1 MQRHRF
7 KQSQSLQER
16 LSEQARRLRAEA
28 KLLPP
33 GALRDEVIR
42 KMRQTEIALHMSEW
56 LESPG
61 LQSPK

>member
-7 KQSQSLQER
+7 KQTQSLQER
-16 LSEQARRLRAEA
+16 LSEQATRLRAEA
-28 KLLPP
+28 TLLPP

-42 KMRQTEIALHMSEW
+42 KMRQTETALQMSD
-56 LESPG
+56 LLASPG

>member
-7 KQSQSLQER
+7 KQTQSLQER
-16 LSEQARRLRAEA
+16 LSEQATRLRAEA

-42 KMRQTEIALHMSEW
+42 KMRQTETALQMSE
-56 LESPG
+56 LVASPG
-61 LQSPK
+61 LQSPT

>member
-16 LSEQARRLRAEA
+16 LSEEARRLRAEA

-42 KMRQTEIALHMSEW
+42 KMRQAETGLHMSEW
-56 LESPG
+56 LESPRP
-61 LQSPK
+61 QSPK

>member
-7 KQSQSLQER
+7 KQTQSLQER
-16 LSEQARRLRAEA
+16 LSEQATRLRAEA

-33 GALRDEVIR
+33 GALRDAVIR
-42 KMRQTEIALHMSEW
+42 KMRQTETALHMSQW
-56 LESPG
+56 LASPG